1 MLSSPNVNTNVNN
14 NVASNVGNNV
24 GANVGN
30 NVNVG
35 ANVGNNVGANV
46 GANVGNTVNVGAN
59 VGNNVGANV
68 GNNVGANVTARSFY
82 ATPVELAYRPWA
94 LDFLFDE
101 AGNPQFPSQAFSWPT
116 TGQPHWRYDD
126 WDPML
131 RFWALPFD
139 PFLTDWRTA
148 HGSVDT
154 QAIVV
159 GREFGRHY
167 EDWLFLDGSGKALV
181 QKNWLSESVL
191 QWNAQFVSDATAHKF
206 VQREL
211 SILAE
216 QMQDDRNLYLGE
228 ALGQADGIA
237 DYYHGF
243 LGINPDQHRWTKELI
258 QCAIGIG
265 NISYS
270 AYKADFK
277 RVRPT
282 YHAPGLVAPFGPPRT
297 PAFPSGHSFVAQTI
311 ALLLLEIPG
320 IAERFGDKPKYGGPI
335 VKKGAKVT
343 DNSSPEQFAQH
354 PLLWLANRIG
364 RNRERIGVHYP
375 SDTDGGRQLAWGIR
389 TMLFHDGKAS
399 QSILPSLAFV
409 LKKARG
415 EWN

>member
-1 MLSSPNVNTNVNN
+1 
-14 NVASNVGNNV
+14 
-24 GANVGN
+24 
-30 NVNVG
+30 
-35 ANVGNNVGANV
+35 
-46 GANVGNTVNVGAN
+46 
-59 VGNNVGANV
+59 
-68 GNNVGANVTARSFY
+68 
-82 ATPVELAYRPWA
+82 
-94 LDFLFDE
+94 
-101 AGNPQFPSQAFSWPT
+101 
-116 TGQPHWRYDD
+116 
-126 WDPML
+126 
-131 RFWALPFD
+131 
-139 PFLTDWRTA
+139 
-148 HGSVDT
+148 VDT
-154 QAIVV
+154 PAIVV

-167 EDWLFLDGSGKALV
+167 QDWLFLDGSGKALV

-191 QWNAQFVSDATAHKF
+191 QWNAQFVSDTTARKF

-211 SILAE
+211 SMLAE
-216 QMQDDRNLYLGE
+216 QMQDDRNLYIGE

-243 LGINPDQHRWTKELI
+243 LGINPDQHSWTKELI

-320 IAERFGDKPKYGGPI
+320 IAERFGDKPNYGAPI

-343 DNSSPEQFAQH
+343 DNSNPEQFAQH

-389 TMLFHDGKAS
+389 NMLFNDGKTS
-399 QSILPSLAFV
+399 KSILPSLAFV

-415 EWN
+415 EWS